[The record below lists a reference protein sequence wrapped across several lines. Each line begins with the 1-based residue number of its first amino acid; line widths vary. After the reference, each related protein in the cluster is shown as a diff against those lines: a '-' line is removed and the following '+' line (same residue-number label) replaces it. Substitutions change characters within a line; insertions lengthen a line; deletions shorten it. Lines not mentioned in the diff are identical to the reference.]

1 MKIFNNREVELDF
14 ENGLTLTLFQELE
27 DISFTVVHER
37 LGDITQN
44 FTIEI
49 NPIKTSQLRF
59 ILQRVEDWK
68 EPLPSFLTYI
78 NQPLKL
84 HQFLQQHIQLRVA
97 TDIKAEHEVKLFSL
111 IKRLNQL
118 CNQDKSWNKGTP
130 SPCKL
135 TFKLDNRIYIIIFTT
150 YKATRYFL
158 QNRDGIQVMIRNLF
172 GELQIEYSILT
183 DDELAYL
190 HNLGFI
196 IDTELEH
203 FKKLKESVLKQQ

>member
-1 MKIFNNREVELDF
+1 MKIFNNMEVELDF
-14 ENGLTLTLFQELE
+14 ENGLTLTLFQDLE

-44 FTIEI
+44 FTIELS
-49 NPIKTSQLRF
+49 PIKTSQLRF

-68 EPLPSFLTYI
+68 EPLPSFLTYT